1 MSLDPLFYSKVNW
14 ADAMTKQLM
23 RIGEIEFDH
32 DSFFD
37 AQMLKALAADKWDEK
52 FNNDIAEIDA
62 RFDDDLSSDDP
73 YVMTRAGKQKTIAY
87 VEAIMRL
94 LARNGFLL
102 SKSGFTTSAGD
113 HISGGKG
120 EVPMKAYSGPMP
132 AK

>member
-23 RIGEIEFDH
+23 RIGEIEFNH

-37 AQMLKALAADKWDEK
+37 AQILKALAADKWDEE
-52 FNNDIAEIDA
+52 FNNNIAEIDA
-62 RFDDDLSSDDP
+62 QWDDDMKSNDP
-73 YVMTRAGKQKTIAY
+73 ILMSRAGKQKTIAY
-87 VEAIMRL
+87 IEAIMRL

-113 HISGGKG
+113 HISGGKD
-120 EVPMKAYSGPMP
+120 EKPMKAYSGPMP